1 MSKNKKKFQ
10 IKRRGTVDIQSQS
23 LARKL
28 NKNPDL
34 DDLEGK
40 TTKKNFNNELSPIKE
55 NVISMEK
62 HKKL

>member
-1 MSKNKKKFQ
+1 MSQNKKKFQ
-10 IKRRGTVDIQSQS
+10 IKRRDTVDIQS

-34 DDLEGK
+34 EGK
-40 TTKKNFNNELSPIKE
+40 TYEKKFNNKLSPIKE